1 MIVNELRKLKKK
13 DLYKVVLDDI
23 SYEFSEDIVV
33 KYRLVKGKEID
44 DKLIRTIIKDNN
56 LDSLYNK
63 ALNYAIRYGKGSS
76 EVKRYLINKEAS
88 NKDAELIVDRLIKNK
103 IISDND
109 ILDNLI
115 FSYVKNG
122 NGILLIKEK
131 LYQKGFNKETIEDRL
146 NFIDYDLYYKKMN
159 DLYIKNF
166 KANKKDNDFDKKLKA
181 KNNLLRRGYTYSDI
195 DKLYF

>member
-63 ALNYAIRYGKGSS
+63 ALNYAIRYGKGSC

-131 LYQKGFNKETIEDRL
+131 LYQKGFNKEAIEDRL

-166 KANKKDNDFDKKLKA
+166 KANKKHNDFDKKLKA